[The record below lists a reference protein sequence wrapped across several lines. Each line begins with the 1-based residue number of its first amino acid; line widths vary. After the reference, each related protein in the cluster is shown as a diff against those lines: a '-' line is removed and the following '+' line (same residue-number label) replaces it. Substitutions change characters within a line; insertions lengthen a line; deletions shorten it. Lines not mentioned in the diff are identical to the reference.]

1 MVFAQTDLEQLL
13 PDNASGHD
21 KISAIFKSGHLI
33 NLQTTETIHKR
44 ELEFRV
50 DHRFGDIA
58 GQAGGISN
66 FFGLDQ
72 STDIRI
78 GFDYGISDKFNVGIG
93 RAKGATAATQLYETN
108 FKYRFLE
115 QTVDNTMPLSIA
127 LFGSATAVA
136 MKASDDPTAA
146 TAYKSFSD
154 RLTYVSSLIIA
165 KKFSDR
171 LSIAVIPT
179 YLHRNYTIFGDQND
193 LFALGLGGRLKI
205 AKRMAIV
212 ADYMLPFRNKT
223 KKEYLE
229 NMLQQR
235 FYHALGVGLEIETGG
250 HVFHLNFT
258 NATAIQEAQFIPET
272 STSWGKGQYRW
283 GFSISRRFS
292 FAKAKT
298 P

>member
-1 MVFAQTDLEQLL
+1 
-13 PDNASGHD
+13 
-21 KISAIFKSGHLI
+21 
-33 NLQTTETIHKR
+33 
-44 ELEFRV
+44 
-50 DHRFGDIA
+50 
-58 GQAGGISN
+58 
-66 FFGLDQ
+66 
-72 STDIRI
+72 
-78 GFDYGISDKFNVGIG
+78 
-93 RAKGATAATQLYETN
+93 
-108 FKYRFLE
+108 
-115 QTVDNTMPLSIA
+115 
-127 LFGSATAVA
+127 
-136 MKASDDPTAA
+136 
-146 TAYKSFSD
+146 
-154 RLTYVSSLIIA
+154 
-165 KKFSDR
+165 
-171 LSIAVIPT
+171 
-179 YLHRNYTIFGDQND
+179 NYTIFGDQND